1 MATNKKTKKTPTKSK
16 RTGKKVTPTKE
27 LAKRKSTPEKLAK
40 KSAPKKT
47 VAKRKAAG
55 KKTTGKNTARAGK
68 KQTGA
73 TSQRV
78 GTAAFSRGEPGS
90 RSGEQ
95 SGDLQGL
102 SNVEAANS
110 ESVSE
115 LIEEGNAFEAEAVTG
130 VEQAGDRGED
140 RGEKEVRTHE
150 VPEDDVPGEYL
161 DED

>member
-1 MATNKKTKKTPTKSK
+1 MVTNKKTKKRPTKSK
-16 RTGKKVTPTKE
+16 STGKKVTPTKE
-27 LAKRKSTPEKLAK
+27 LDKEKSTPKKLAK

-47 VAKRKAAG
+47 AEKRKAAD
-55 KKTTGKNTARAGK
+55 KKTTSKNTARAGK

-73 TSQRV
+73 KSRRV
-78 GTAAFSRGEPGS
+78 GTAVFSRGESGS

-115 LIEEGNAFEAEAVTG
+115 LIEEGNTFEAEAVTG
-130 VEQAGDRGED
+130 VEEAGD